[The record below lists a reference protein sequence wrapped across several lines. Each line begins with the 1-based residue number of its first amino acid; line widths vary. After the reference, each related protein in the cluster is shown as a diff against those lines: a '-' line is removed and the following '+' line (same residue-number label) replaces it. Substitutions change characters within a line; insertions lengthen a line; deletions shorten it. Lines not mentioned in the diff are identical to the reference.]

1 MQSHFTQ
8 EKTMGKLNNALGF
21 REAAGEGNG
30 SFVSDAQ
37 VCV

>member
-8 EKTMGKLNNALGF
+8 EKTMGKLNDALGF
-21 REAAGEGNG
+21 RKATGEGNG
-30 SFVSDAQ
+30 SFVSEAQ